1 MCGGASESV
10 SKLTIRSKGPAVAKP
25 GPRAG
30 IKIEEQMSAKGA
42 APYELGTRIIPIFVP
57 ALCRAFG
64 AHSSFILIP
73 GLTAG
78 AIFTGGPSGLKKF
91 SNSGSTSFETALQSR
106 PTCLILNHKT
116 SGASARK
123 PAAIAF
129 PMFIIKSRLP
139 FTR

>member
-10 SKLTIRSKGPAVAKP
+10 SKLRIRSEGPTVARP
-25 GPRAG
+25 GRQAG
-30 IKIEEQMSAKGA
+30 IKIEKQMSAKGA

-78 AIFTGGPSGLKKF
+78 AISLA
-91 SNSGSTSFETALQSR
+91 ALRASKSSR
-106 PTCLILNHKT
+106 
-116 SGASARK
+116 
-123 PAAIAF
+123 IAEAQVLRRL
-129 PMFIIKSRLP
+129 SRAVP
-139 FTR
+139 HV